1 MMPSPLLFMHEYVFC
16 LHFNS
21 GRPWLIHGHWWVI
34 FLINCVRPLCVL
46 NNKTMWWIAGFYS
59 LRQEQMLRVCIQ
71 PIKRGNQIINHLRC
85 LFRAVWQQALP
96 YKSWTFSS
104 TDKCCCFSSSTFT
117 LEMRD
122 SSCLYNRFNYISIRF
137 STNVGYQKKRSLS
150 RDLHFT
156 QWECD
161 PGHKIDLVISCLSSS
176 SATNTPCL
184 YHLHIYSYWLR
195 WTESQWV

>member
-34 FLINCVRPLCVL
+34 FLINYVRPLCVL
-46 NNKTMWWIAGFYS
+46 NNKTMWWIAGSYS

-71 PIKRGNQIINHLRC
+71 PIKRGNQIISHLCC
-85 LFRAVWQQALP
+85 LFGAVWQQALP

-122 SSCLYNRFNYISIRF
+122 NSCLYNRFNYISIRF
-137 STNVGYQKKRSLS
+137 STKLNFGYKRKDLFPETSILHNENVIQ
-150 RDLHFT
+150 
-156 QWECD
+156 
-161 PGHKIDLVISCLSSS
+161 VIKLSSLFPVWVAVTS
-176 SATNTPCL
+176 FATDTPCL
-184 YHLHIYSYWLR
+184 YHLHIYS
-195 WTESQWV
+195 